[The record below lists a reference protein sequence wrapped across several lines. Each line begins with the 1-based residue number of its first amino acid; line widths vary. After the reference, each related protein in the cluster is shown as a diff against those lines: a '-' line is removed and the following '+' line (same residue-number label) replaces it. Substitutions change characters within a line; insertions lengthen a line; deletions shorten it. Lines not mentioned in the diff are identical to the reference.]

1 MESTLYGKGA
11 ASRRPPFLHRLFPPG
26 TPGRRVGT
34 GAGAS
39 ERGAVIPTLFPGP
52 ELRYGHTKQRHK
64 GDTMNKIRSLLTILA
79 LLIAAQPHATAG
91 SASTP
96 TAAPISTEPVDQV
109 WPPIWWPGS

>member
-1 MESTLYGKGA
+1 
-11 ASRRPPFLHRLFPPG
+11 
-26 TPGRRVGT
+26 
-34 GAGAS
+34 
-39 ERGAVIPTLFPGP
+39 
-52 ELRYGHTKQRHK
+52 
-64 GDTMNKIRSLLTILA
+64 MNKIRSLLTILA